1 MGTHQEKFPKF
12 EVLRKQLKIK
22 VARIWGELK

>member
-12 EVLRKQLKIK
+12 EVLRLQLKLK
-22 VARIWGELK
+22 GTRIWGELK